1 MSLIFQKEREALQ
14 DTLMRLAGEVEKRL
28 TVVLKAID
36 NRDSE
41 TLRKWIALDNE
52 IDEREVLIE
61 EECLKIL
68 ALHQPVACD
77 LRFIVAVLKIN
88 NDLERIGDIIV
99 NIAERGLTL
108 LSYPAFDVMNQVQE
122 MGQMVKGMLS
132 DCLDALVKFNIDE
145 AEDVIQ
151 RDDLIDQRNHEVI
164 QSVVRSVSGTVAG
177 TSVEALIQIYTIARY
192 LERIGDH
199 ITNIAE
205 DVAYLVE
212 GTIIRHQ
219 QSMLQ
224 KSEAAD

>member
-177 TSVEALIQIYTIARY
+177 TSVEALIQIYTIAHY

>member
-1 MSLIFQKEREALQ
+1 
-14 DTLMRLAGEVEKRL
+14 
-28 TVVLKAID
+28 
-36 NRDSE
+36 
-41 TLRKWIALDNE
+41 
-52 IDEREVLIE
+52 
-61 EECLKIL
+61 
-68 ALHQPVACD
+68 
-77 LRFIVAVLKIN
+77 
-88 NDLERIGDIIV
+88 
-99 NIAERGLTL
+99 
-108 LSYPAFDVMNQVQE
+108 
-122 MGQMVKGMLS
+122 MLS